1 MSFALR
7 QAFVSDIQDIMNVEA
22 EAFVTP
28 IREKE
33 EVFVERITVFPQ
45 GFFVL
50 IDEDTNK
57 VCGYFASER
66 WESYALTSDDF
77 LLDHS
82 ARERHKN
89 NGSYVYISSMGIL
102 QAYRGKGLGTYLFTE
117 SCNTLAKTL
126 TDVKAF
132 VLLVNEQWKSALKIY
147 REYGF
152 VQKGVLE
159 KFFPQYQTQTGV
171 VCVGDGIVMEKVL

>member
-22 EAFVTP
+22 EAFFTP

-50 IDEDTNK
+50 IDQDTNK

-89 NGSYVYISSMGIL
+89 NGSMCIFLPWEYCKPTGE
-102 QAYRGKGLGTYLFTE
+102 RGWERICLR
-117 SCNTLAKTL
+117 N
-126 TDVKAF
+126 
-132 VLLVNEQWKSALKIY
+132 LVTHW
-147 REYGF
+147 
-152 VQKGVLE
+152 QKL
-159 KFFPQYQTQTGV
+159 
-171 VCVGDGIVMEKVL
+171 

>member
-1 MSFALR
+1 MSFSLR
-7 QAFVSDIQDIMNVEA
+7 QAFASDIQDIMTVEA
-22 EAFVTP
+22 EAFFTP

-33 EVFVERITVFPQ
+33 GVFLERITVFPQ

-50 IDEDTNK
+50 IDEDINK

-66 WESYALTSDDF
+66 WDSYALTADDF

-102 QAYRGKGLGTYLFTE
+102 QSYRGRGLGTYLFTE

-126 TDVKAF
+126 QGVNAF

-152 VQKGVLE
+152 EQKGVLE
-159 KFFPQYQTQTGV
+159 NFFPSYETQAGIVCTGN
-171 VCVGDGIVMEKVL
+171 GIVMEKVL